1 MAPRAGTRRRGR
13 RRTTTQISNGQT
25 AATLMTQVTQLVD
38 ENKALTREN
47 RELQTVLARIGQ
59 SVQKLT
65 IRPVSSNQRRPV
77 AGGAPSAPTRGRR
90 RRRRVTDPAALERR
104 RAALAKAREVLA
116 AKRAAQKR
124 AANK

>member
-1 MAPRAGTRRRGR
+1 MAPRATARRRRR
-13 RRTTTQISNGQT
+13 RRTTTQISNGQ
-25 AATLMTQVTQLVD
+25 AATALMSQVTQLVD

-47 RELQTVLARIGQ
+47 RELQTILARIGQ

-65 IRPVSSNQRRPV
+65 IRPISSNQRRIV
-77 AGGAPSAPTRGRR
+77 ASGAPSAPTRVRR
-90 RRRRVTDPAALERR
+90 RRRRVTDPVALERR

-124 AANK
+124 G